1 LVQLQ
6 KFTRGYARK
15 NRNFMERTKR
25 SYVWPH
31 KTRLK
36 KEVIMRP
43 EHEYR
48 HLADSTRRRGYVE
61 QSALR
66 AQWEILAWEIS
77 AATYRADA
85 AADALRASSKR
96 TSVGATSV
104 TQTSLRAFV

>member
-1 LVQLQ
+1 MCRLGWTLVQLQ

-66 AQWEILAWEIS
+66 TQWEILAWEIS
-77 AATYRADA
+77 AATYRVDV

-96 TSVGATSV
+96 DLGG
-104 TQTSLRAFV
+104 RDKH

>member
-1 LVQLQ
+1 
-6 KFTRGYARK
+6 
-15 NRNFMERTKR
+15 MERTKR

-31 KTRLK
+31 KNPFK

-43 EHEYR
+43 DEYR

-77 AATYRADA
+77 DATYRVDA
-85 AADALRASSKR
+85 AADALRTSSRDLGGRDKR
-96 TSVGATSV
+96 S
-104 TQTSLRAFV
+104 FK

>member
-1 LVQLQ
+1 
-6 KFTRGYARK
+6 
-15 NRNFMERTKR
+15 
-25 SYVWPH
+25 
-31 KTRLK
+31 
-36 KEVIMRP
+36 MRP

-77 AATYRADA
+77 AATYRVDA

-104 TQTSLRAFV
+104 TQTSLRVFCIHLSQQEFGDDVGDARTT